1 MIFFSTSA
9 SFSGWFSE
17 SDMASDGKKMLNSV
31 RWYMDFHSFPLFALC
46 KDGRPQGER
55 NAAFDRFHWIIFY
68 FSSFHWTLLISQES
82 PFRSSVLT
90 SIDPAPVIPHIHM
103 PCSIIC
109 FIFTIIGVLSNTRNG
124 GFKQHLRQAS
134 LNLYPLPGIF
144 FNACAQGP
152 T

>member
-1 MIFFSTSA
+1 MHCFINKITLPMIFFSTSA

-55 NAAFDRFHWIIFY
+55 NAAFDRFHWLIFY

-109 FIFTIIGVLSNTRNG
+109 FISRL
-124 GFKQHLRQAS
+124 LE
-134 LNLYPLPGIF
+134 Y
-144 FNACAQGP
+144 
-152 T
+152 

>member
-55 NAAFDRFHWIIFY
+55 NAAFDRFHWLIFY
-68 FSSFHWTLLISQES
+68 FSSFHWTLLISQD
-82 PFRSSVLT
+82 RLCVT
-90 SIDPAPVIPHIHM
+90 YIDPTPVIPHIQYN
-103 PCSIIC
+103 SLIC
-109 FIFTIIGVLSNTRNG
+109 HV
-124 GFKQHLRQAS
+124 
-134 LNLYPLPGIF
+134 P
-144 FNACAQGP
+144 
-152 T
+152 